1 MTSLRQRMTE
11 DMQVRNLA
19 LNTQT
24 SYLQQVSL
32 FARHFNKS
40 PEQLGPEDIRTYQV
54 YLTNE
59 RKLTPGSV
67 LIAVAAL
74 RFLFKVSRHK
84 DWTWEDVIPAP
95 KKPQKLPIVLS
106 PEEVLQFL
114 GSLGNIKH
122 RAILTT
128 CYAAGLRISE
138 AVHLQPTDIDAQR
151 MVIRVDQGKGQKDRY
166 VMLSPKLLE
175 TLRGYW
181 RAMRPKGWLFEG
193 DVSGQPITRNAVA
206 LVCRKA
212 RRLSGIRKPI
222 SPHSMRHAFAV
233 HLLESGTDVR
243 TIQLLLGHRSLA
255 TTAQYLR
262 IATSRVCSTSS
273 PLDLL
278 PRPVPIEPKP
288 APPQHF

>member
-1 MTSLRQRMTE
+1 MTE

-19 LNTQT
+19 LNTQR
-24 SYLQQVSL
+24 SYVQQVSL

-40 PEQLGPEDIRTYQV
+40 PEQLAREDIRACQV
-54 YLTNE
+54 YLTND
-59 RKLTPGSV
+59 RKLAPASV
-67 LIAVAAL
+67 LTAVAAL
-74 RFLFKVSRHK
+74 RFLYKVSLHR
-84 DWTWEDVIPAP
+84 DWTFEDIIPAP
-95 KKPQKLPIVLS
+95 KKPQKLPMVLS
-106 PEEVLQFL
+106 PEEVFHFL
-114 GSLGNIKH
+114 NSVGDIKH

-138 AVHLQPTDIDAQR
+138 AVHLLPGDIDSQR
-151 MVIRVDQGKGQKDRY
+151 MVIRVDQGKGRKDRY

-175 TLRGYW
+175 TLRSYW
-181 RAMRPKGWLFEG
+181 RAVRPKGWLFEG

-206 LVCRKA
+206 LVCQKA
-212 RRLSGIRKPI
+212 RLLSGIRKPVT
-222 SPHSMRHAFAV
+222 PHSLRHAFAV
-233 HLLESGTDVR
+233 HLLESGSDVR

-278 PRPVPIEPKP
+278 PRPVSIETTP
-288 APPQHF
+288 APPPRF

>member
-24 SYLQQVSL
+24 SYVQQVSL
-32 FARHFNKS
+32 FARHFDKS
-40 PEQLGPEDIRTYQV
+40 PEQLGPEDIRAYQV

-59 RKLTPGSV
+59 KKLAPGSV

-74 RFLFKVSRHK
+74 RFLYKVSLKK
-84 DWTWEDVIPAP
+84 DWTFEDVIPAP
-95 KKPQKLPIVLS
+95 KKPQRLPVVLS
-106 PEEVLQFL
+106 PEEVLRFL
-114 GSLGNIKH
+114 SCVGSTKH

-138 AVHLQPTDIDAQR
+138 AIRLKPANIDSQR
-151 MVIRVDQGKGQKDRY
+151 MVIQVEQGKGQKDRY

-175 TLRGYW
+175 TLRSYF
-181 RAMRPKGWLFEG
+181 RAVRPKGWLFQG
-193 DVSGQPITRNAVA
+193 DVNGQPINRSSVELA
-206 LVCRKA
+206 CQKA

-222 SPHSMRHAFAV
+222 TPHSLRHGFAV
-233 HLLESGTDVR
+233 HLLESGSDVR

-255 TTAQYLR
+255 TTARYLR
-262 IATSRVCSTSS
+262 IATSKVCSTSS

-278 PRPVPIEPKP
+278 PHPIAVESAP
-288 APPQHF
+288 ATPLHF

>member
-1 MTSLRQRMTE
+1 
-11 DMQVRNLA
+11 
-19 LNTQT
+19 
-24 SYLQQVSL
+24 
-32 FARHFNKS
+32 
-40 PEQLGPEDIRTYQV
+40 
-54 YLTNE
+54 
-59 RKLTPGSV
+59 
-67 LIAVAAL
+67 
-74 RFLFKVSRHK
+74 
-84 DWTWEDVIPAP
+84 
-95 KKPQKLPIVLS
+95 
-106 PEEVLQFL
+106 
-114 GSLGNIKH
+114 
-122 RAILTT
+122 
-128 CYAAGLRISE
+128 
-138 AVHLQPTDIDAQR
+138 

-175 TLRGYW
+175 TLRSYW
-181 RAMRPKGWLFEG
+181 RAMRPQGWLFEG

-222 SPHSMRHAFAV
+222 SPHSLRHAFAV

-255 TTAQYLR
+255 TTARYLR

-278 PRPVPIEPKP
+278 PRPLPIEPTP

>member
-24 SYLQQVSL
+24 SYVQQVSL

-59 RKLTPGSV
+59 RKLAPGSV

-74 RFLFKVSRHK
+74 RFLYRVSLKK
-84 DWTWEDVIPAP
+84 DWPFEDVIPAP
-95 KKPQKLPIVLS
+95 KKPQTLPVVLS

-114 GSLGNIKH
+114 SCVGSTKH
-122 RAILTT
+122 RAILST

-138 AVHLQPTDIDAQR
+138 AVCLAPTDIDSQR
-151 MVIRVDQGKGQKDRY
+151 MVIRVEQGKGQKDRY

-175 TLRGYW
+175 ILRGWW
-181 RAMRPKGWLFEG
+181 RVEKPNQWLFSG
-193 DVSGQPITRNAVA
+193 DIPGRHISRDAVGQA
-206 LVCRKA
+206 CQKA
-212 RRLSGIRKPI
+212 HQLSGIRKAI
-222 SPHSMRHAFAV
+222 TPHSLRHAFAV

-255 TTAQYLR
+255 TTARYLR
-262 IATSRVCSTSS
+262 IATSKVCSTAS

-278 PRPVPIEPKP
+278 PHPVLIESKP
-288 APPQHF
+288 ATPQYF

>member
-11 DMQVRNLA
+11 DMQVRNFA

-24 SYLQQVSL
+24 CYVQQVSL
-32 FARHFNKS
+32 FARHFDKS
-40 PEQLGPEDIRTYQV
+40 PEQLGPDDIRAYQV

-59 RKLTPGSV
+59 KKLAPGSI

-74 RFLFKVSRHK
+74 RFLYKVSLKK
-84 DWTWEDVIPAP
+84 DWTFAEVIPAP
-95 KKPQKLPIVLS
+95 KKPQKLPVVLS

-114 GSLGNIKH
+114 GCVGSTKH

-138 AVHLQPTDIDAQR
+138 TICLKPTDIDSQR
-151 MVIRVDQGKGQKDRY
+151 MVIRVEQGKGQKDRY
-166 VMLSPKLLE
+166 VMLSPKLLA
-175 TLRGYW
+175 TLRSYW
-181 RAMRPKGWLFEG
+181 RAVRPKGWLFEG
-193 DVSGQPITRNAVA
+193 DVTGQPINRSSVELA
-206 LVCRKA
+206 CQKA

-222 SPHSMRHAFAV
+222 TPHSMRHGFAV

-255 TTAQYLR
+255 TTARYLR
-262 IATSRVCSTSS
+262 IATSKVCSTSS

-278 PRPVPIEPKP
+278 PHPIPVELEP
-288 APPQHF
+288 ASPQHF

>member
-1 MTSLRQRMTE
+1 MTE

-19 LNTQT
+19 RNTQT
-24 SYLQQVSL
+24 SYVQQVSL

-40 PEQLGPEDIRTYQV
+40 PELLGPEDIRTYQV

-59 RKLTPGSV
+59 RKLAPGSV
-67 LIAVAAL
+67 VIAVSAL
-74 RFLFKVSRHK
+74 RFLYKVSLKK
-84 DWTWEDVIPAP
+84 DWSFEDLIPAP
-95 KKPQKLPIVLS
+95 KKPQKLPVVLS
-106 PEEVLQFL
+106 PAEVLQFL
-114 GSLGNIKH
+114 GCVGNTKQ

-138 AVHLQPTDIDAQR
+138 AVHLKPTDIDSQR
-151 MVIRVDQGKGQKDRY
+151 MVIRVEQGKGQKDRY

-175 TLRGYW
+175 TLRTYW
-181 RAMRPKGWLFEG
+181 RAVRPQGGWLFEG

-206 LVCRKA
+206 LACRNA
-212 RRLSGIRKPI
+212 RQLSRIRKPI
-222 SPHSMRHAFAV
+222 SPHSLRHAFAV

-255 TTAQYLR
+255 TTARYLR
-262 IATSRVCSTSS
+262 IATSKVCSASS

-278 PRPVPIEPKP
+278 PGPAPVEPAP